1 MLIMRRQRTR
11 HHMHPERWTDS
22 QDITCALL
30 TARIFLLS
38 NLSSAVQYMMFHIFI
53 FIFTLHRYITNS
65 QYDQRPVGLIAQLVV
80 STVLAS
86 QRSWARIPFKPEF
99 FQAFF
104 SQLLKLRTNC
114 EELSSIQSFI
124 RSSVYDVSSLI

>member
-11 HHMHPERWTDS
+11 HHMHPERWTDD

-30 TARIFLLS
+30 TARILLLS

-53 FIFTLHRYITNS
+53 FIFILHRYITNS

-80 STVLAS
+80 STVLAT

-124 RSSVYDVSSLI
+124 RSSVYDVSSLF